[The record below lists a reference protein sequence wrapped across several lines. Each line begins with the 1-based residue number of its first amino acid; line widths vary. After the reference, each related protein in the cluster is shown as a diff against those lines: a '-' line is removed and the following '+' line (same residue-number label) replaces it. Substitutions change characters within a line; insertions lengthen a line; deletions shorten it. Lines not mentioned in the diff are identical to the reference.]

1 MRPELPEAIAAVR
14 PPPPPER
21 QPQRDGHWLQ
31 LPVWVPFATLGA
43 AAIAV
48 LAVSAVVAGV
58 VFAID
63 PGAADETPQWMI
75 IALTVVQDALLVA
88 AAVWAVRRV
97 LGRATPAMFG
107 LRPVAAG
114 SALGWTAAIY
124 GGFWFASA
132 LLLAIFGEPPD
143 QEIVRDLKETEA
155 LGILAGFAVLTCVVA
170 PLAEELFFRGF
181 MFSGLA
187 SRMGVWAAALV
198 TGAVFGVI
206 HLSGSPLLGV
216 LVLSVFGVGLC
227 LLYWKTG
234 SLVPCLALHAAHN
247 AISFGVTKSLPWWGV
262 IALVAAS
269 VSAVLA
275 VASLV
280 AARARPVAA

>member
-1 MRPELPEAIAAVR
+1 MPEAVAALR
-14 PPPPPER
+14 PPPPPAPPER
-21 QPQRDGHWLQ
+21 EGPWLH

-48 LAVSAVVAGV
+48 LVVSALVAAV

-75 IALTVVQDALLVA
+75 IALTIVQDALLVG

-97 LGRATPAMFG
+97 LRRVTPAMFG
-107 LRPVAAG
+107 LRPAAVG

-132 LLLAIFGEPPD
+132 VLLAIFGAPPD

-155 LGILAGFAVLTCVVA
+155 LGILFGFAVLTCVVA

-181 MFSGLA
+181 MFSALA
-187 SRMGVWAAALV
+187 ARIGVWASALV
-198 TGAVFGVI
+198 TGTVFGLI

-227 LLYWKTG
+227 LLYWKTA
-234 SLVPCLALHAAHN
+234 SLLPCLALHAAHN
-247 AISFGVTKSLPWWGV
+247 GISFGITKSLPWWGV
-262 IALVAAS
+262 LALAAAS
-269 VSAVLA
+269 VAVVLT

-280 AARARPVAA
+280 AARARPAAPG